1 MPTAD
6 MARGKKT
13 ASVLVSDSVP
23 DLVTSA
29 ETAVVNSAPGLNL
42 RKNPAR
48 NAPVLRVLK
57 DGETITLDNSIDV
70 PGGWKA
76 VAGGGFVMAEFL
88 IF

>member
-76 VAGGGFVMAEFL
+76 VAGGGFVMAEYL
-88 IF
+88 K

>member
-88 IF
+88 KF

>member
-1 MPTAD
+1 

-29 ETAVVNSAPGLNL
+29 ETAVVNSAPGLKL
-42 RKNPAR
+42 RKSPAR

-57 DGETITLDNSIDV
+57 DGETITLDNSIDA

-88 IF
+88 K

>member
-1 MPTAD
+1 

-76 VAGGGFVMAEFL
+76 VAGGGFVMAEYL
-88 IF
+88 K

>member
-1 MPTAD
+1 

-57 DGETITLDNSIDV
+57 DGETITLDNSIDA

-88 IF
+88 K

>member
-1 MPTAD
+1 

-88 IF
+88 KLK

>member
-6 MARGKKT
+6 MARGQKT

-88 IF
+88 KF

>member
-1 MPTAD
+1 

-88 IF
+88 KF

>member
-1 MPTAD
+1 MAD

-13 ASVLVSDSVP
+13 ASVLNPDAVP
-23 DLVTSA
+23 DVVTAA

-70 PGGWKA
+70 PSGWKA
-76 VAGGGFVMAEFL
+76 VAGGGFVMAEYL
-88 IF
+88 K

>member
-1 MPTAD
+1 
-6 MARGKKT
+6 MARGKK
-13 ASVLVSDSVP
+13 SVLATDVP
-23 DLVTSA
+23 DVVAQA
-29 ETAVVNSAPGLNL
+29 ETAIVNSAPGLNL

-76 VAGGGFVMAEFL
+76 VAGGGFVMAEYL
-88 IF
+88 K

>member
-1 MPTAD
+1 

-13 ASVLVSDSVP
+13 ASVLTDDVP
-23 DLVTSA
+23 DIVSAAVTA
-29 ETAVVNSAPGLNL
+29 TVHSAPGLNL

-57 DGETITLDNSIDV
+57 DGETITLDNTIDV

-76 VAGGGFVMAEFL
+76 VAGGGFVMAEYLEF
-88 IF
+88 

>member
-1 MPTAD
+1 
-6 MARGKKT
+6 MARSKKT
-13 ASVLVSDSVP
+13 DSVLVSDSVP

-57 DGETITLDNSIDV
+57 DGETIILDNSIDV

-76 VAGGGFVMAEFL
+76 VAGGGFVMAEYL
-88 IF
+88 K

>member
-1 MPTAD
+1 

-57 DGETITLDNSIDV
+57 DGETITLDNSIDA

-76 VAGGGFVMAEFL
+76 VAGGGFVMAEYL
-88 IF
+88 K

>member
-1 MPTAD
+1 

-13 ASVLVSDSVP
+13 ASVLVADAVP

-88 IF
+88 K

>member
-1 MPTAD
+1 
-6 MARGKKT
+6 MARGKK
-13 ASVLVSDSVP
+13 SVLADDVQNVVVP
-23 DLVTSA
+23 A
-29 ETAVVNSAPGLNL
+29 QTAIVNSAPGLNL

-76 VAGGGFVMAEFL
+76 VAGGGFVMAEYL
-88 IF
+88 K

>member
-1 MPTAD
+1 
-6 MARGKKT
+6 MARSKNT
-13 ASVLVSDSVP
+13 DSVLVSDSVP
-23 DLVTSA
+23 DLVTST

-57 DGETITLDNSIDV
+57 DGETITLDNSIGV

-88 IF
+88 K

>member
-1 MPTAD
+1 
-6 MARGKKT
+6 MARAKKT
-13 ASVLVSDSVP
+13 SVLTSDTVP
-23 DLVTSA
+23 DVITPA

-42 RKNPAR
+42 RQHPAR

-76 VAGGGFVMAEFL
+76 VAGGGFVMAEYL
-88 IF
+88 K

>member
-1 MPTAD
+1 

-88 IF
+88 K

>member
-1 MPTAD
+1 

-13 ASVLVSDSVP
+13 ASVLNPDAVP
-23 DLVTSA
+23 DVVTAA

-76 VAGGGFVMAEFL
+76 VAGGGFVMAEYL
-88 IF
+88 K

>member
-1 MPTAD
+1 

>member
-1 MPTAD
+1 

-70 PGGWKA
+70 PDGWKA

-88 IF
+88 KLK

>member
-88 IF
+88 K